1 MVVNSRAQR
10 SEEKKE
16 YLKLSVF
23 AVNPDNVWGA
33 KLRRLKG
40 LSLAEMGT
48 FGKSARP
55 CTILYITLSFIYF
68 LLAARVGRFRLLH
81 NIE

>member
-1 MVVNSRAQR
+1 MIKIERAKATSDGSKFQ

-16 YLKLSVF
+16 YLKLFVL
-23 AVNPDNVWGA
+23 AVNPDNVWRT
-33 KLRRLKG
+33 KLHRSKW

-55 CTILYITLSFIYF
+55 CTILYITLTFI
-68 LLAARVGRFRLLH
+68 LLF
-81 NIE
+81 

>member
-1 MVVNSRAQR
+1 MPDPEFNMQ

-16 YLKLSVF
+16 YLKLFVF
-23 AVNPDNVWGA
+23 RVNPDNVWGV
-33 KLRRLKG
+33 KLCRSKG

-55 CTILYITLSFIYF
+55 CTFLYIVHYTEF
-68 LLAARVGRFRLLH
+68 LPATG
-81 NIE
+81 NQ

>member
-1 MVVNSRAQR
+1 M
-10 SEEKKE
+10 
-16 YLKLSVF
+16 YLKLFVF

-33 KLRRLKG
+33 RLHRSKG

-55 CTILYITLSFIYF
+55 CTILYMVSCRDGNIWEVSKTMYKFVHYTEFHLLSPGSKSREI
-68 LLAARVGRFRLLH
+68 
-81 NIE
+81 

>member
-1 MVVNSRAQR
+1 M
-10 SEEKKE
+10 
-16 YLKLSVF
+16 KLFVF
-23 AVNPDNVWGA
+23 AVSPDNVWGA
-33 KLRRLKG
+33 RLRRLKG

-55 CTILYITLSFIYF
+55 CTIFYITLSFISF
-68 LLAARVGRFRLLH
+68 LLAARVGRFRLVH

>member
-55 CTILYITLSFIYF
+55 CMYNFVHYTEFHLLSPGSESREI
-68 LLAARVGRFRLLH
+68 
-81 NIE
+81 